1 MSAPRVLVVDGNE
14 ADVRNFQRSAIGHD
28 TGTGYARVLSELD
41 ERVVCDIVCPADG
54 PAPLPSGSGVD
65 DYDGVAITG
74 SALNIP
80 QGGPPVQRQIELAQ
94 AVFEA
99 GVPLFGS
106 CWGLQVA
113 VAAAG
118 GSVRVNPR
126 GREFGFARRVAVSE
140 PGRNHPLLDGKP
152 AVFEAPTVHRDDI
165 ETLPSGAVALA
176 SNDMGLQATAFSHRR
191 GSFWGVQYH
200 PEFGYLDIA
209 AAAMRYDMALV
220 TAGLF
225 RDQAELHTFIADL
238 RALHADPQNPALA
251 WKYGLGPAIL
261 DERIRRAE
269 LHNWLQQCVLP
280 RRNRRT

>member
-14 ADVRNFQRSAIGHD
+14 AAVRNFQRAAIGHD
-28 TGTGYARVLSELD
+28 TGTGYARVLRELD
-41 ERVVCDIVCPADG
+41 ASIACDIVCPADG
-54 PAPLPSGSGVD
+54 PAPLPDGSAVG

-80 QGGPPVQRQIELAQ
+80 QGGPGVQRQIELAH

-140 PGRNHPLLDGKP
+140 TGLSHPLLEGKP
-152 AVFEAPTVHRDDI
+152 PIFEAPTVHRDDI

-176 SNDMGLQATAFSHRR
+176 SNDMGLQAAAFSYR
-191 GSFWGVQYH
+191 GGPFWGVQYH

-220 TAGLF
+220 KAGLF

-238 RALHADPQNPALA
+238 RALHAEPQNSALA
-251 WKYGLGPAIL
+251 WKFGLGPAIL
-261 DERIRRAE
+261 DLQLRRVE
-269 LHNWLQQCVLP
+269 LHNWLQHCVLP
-280 RRNRRT
+280 RRNRRA